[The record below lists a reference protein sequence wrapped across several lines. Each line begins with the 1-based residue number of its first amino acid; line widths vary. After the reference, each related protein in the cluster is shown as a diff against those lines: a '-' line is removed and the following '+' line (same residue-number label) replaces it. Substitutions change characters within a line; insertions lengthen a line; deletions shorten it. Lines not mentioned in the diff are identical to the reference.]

1 MNTMK
6 CRAAASQLNRSTTTG
21 AKHTHEGLTCTRGG
35 AARGGPRDMKE
46 KAKEKEKYASLVT
59 HEAHISQH
67 THRSGYAGSQMAR
80 LRARL

>member
-35 AARGGPRDMKE
+35 RPRDMKE
-46 KAKEKEKYASLVT
+46 KAKEKYASLVT

-67 THRSGYAGSQMAR
+67 MHRSGYAGSQMAR